1 MMTRTL
7 AGLTGLLMA
16 AQAVAGTPAPE
27 ERYAAAQKVLNA
39 KCDQFCGYDLADA
52 AEVKA
57 LDDLWD
63 ATEDWTAAFLT
74 SHSLRDL
81 TRTIEKRET
90 DALNRRPNNTAAPD
104 SVTPLAPDLYAFTAQ
119 WGEAGTVF
127 LAQKQAGHWQVVWD
141 IRKADTKA
149 FPVLTSWRSEAAR
162 NNCRE
167 HASDDHYADCGPLFG
182 AVTVLRPDA
191 QGRPRFM
198 LRATYAQ
205 FAGMTV
211 GNQISFWR
219 WNGHA
224 AEPLIAKTYAFMIDD
239 SSATETVTPDRATL
253 WVKDEFKSF
262 YACGGCIGR
271 QVHWT
276 FRVLSDRIIDEGQK
290 PVVPEMDAVD
300 ALLDQRLAHKPA
312 ADLASTE
319 AIASLDRILAPL
331 GKDGLSMESDH
342 TVKHT
347 ATGAS
352 VCLSTDALPATRFD
366 LIRRGSGFF
375 VTAVQPLNRENCTQP
390 AEK

>member
-1 MMTRTL
+1 L
-7 AGLTGLLMA
+7 
-16 AQAVAGTPAPE
+16 
-27 ERYAAAQKVLNA
+27 KVLEA

-81 TRTIEKRET
+81 TRTNEKRET

-167 HASDDHYADCGPLFG
+167 HASDDHYADCGPLSG

-276 FRVLSDRIIDEGQK
+276 FRVLPDRIVDEGQK
-290 PVVPEMDAVD
+290 PVVPELDAVD
-300 ALLDQRLAHKPA
+300 AFIERLMNKRSA
-312 ADLASTE
+312 ADLASPA
-319 AIASLDRILAPL
+319 AIASLDRILEPL
-331 GKDGLSMESDH
+331 REGGLDMEMGRAI
-342 TVKHT
+342 TRT
-347 ATGAS
+347 ANGAD
-352 VCLSTDALPATRFD
+352 VCLSTDGLPATMFG
-366 LIRRGSGFF
+366 LEKRGSRFF
-375 VTAVQPLNRENCTQP
+375 VASVRALNRENCTEP
-390 AEK
+390 TAK